1 MPTMINPILGDY
13 QNTVWSMTPE
23 HLQGFFNRVN
33 ALPPAAESLTV
44 AISPP
49 ARQTVGDVAV
59 IGVRGTLLKTVP
71 AVYRL
76 WGLNVTGY
84 GDIKNQIQD
93 ALADPAIK
101 KITLAIESP
110 GGMVAGGQEAAAAIA
125 AANAVKPVTA
135 VIEDLCC
142 SGAYLLASQTGK
154 IEANPNAII
163 GSIGVYSVFYD
174 YSKMA
179 EAEGIRAVVIS
190 SGPHK
195 GMGVPGTV
203 ITDEQVA
210 AYQGII
216 DGMAKS
222 FKAAVQSG
230 RQLTAE
236 QVETVSTGQVWLSNE
251 AKSFGL
257 IDKITN
263 LSTLK
268 KGAKTMAENNTPE
281 TPAATVAA
289 PLPPKT
295 AATITQLKQAFPD
308 HLAFAIEQCEA
319 GASLLEAKAAFAD
332 LLTADNKALQEK
344 VADAEQ
350 KLAVA
355 KTPDGVP
362 PISAGGEGGSS
373 DGDFISLAKD
383 RAEEKKITLAAAM
396 SAIAAEQPKVY
407 QAYLAAA
414 ARIKAPLKDKVGE

>member
-1 MPTMINPILGDY
+1 MP
-13 QNTVWSMTPE
+13 PE
-23 HLQGFFNRVN
+23 HLQGFFKRVN
-33 ALPPAAESLTV
+33 ALPPAAESLNV
-44 AISPP
+44 EISPP

-59 IGVRGTLLKTVP
+59 ISVRGTLLKTVP

-84 GDIKNQIQD
+84 NDITNQINE
-93 ALADPAIK
+93 AAADPTVK
-101 KITLAIESP
+101 KIRLSIESP
-110 GGMVAGGQEAAAAIA
+110 GGQVAGVQEAADAIA

-142 SGAYLLASQTGK
+142 SGAYYLASQAGK

-174 YSKMA
+174 TSKMA
-179 EAEGIRAVVIS
+179 ENEGIRAVVIS

-195 GMGVPGTV
+195 GMGVPGTS
-203 ITDEQVA
+203 ITDEQIA

-230 RQLTAE
+230 RQLTDE
-236 QVETVSTGQVWLSNE
+236 QIEAVSTGQVWLSPQ

-263 LSTLK
+263 STTLK
-268 KGAKTMAENNTPE
+268 KGAKTMAETNE

-289 PLPPKT
+289 TQPPQKT
-295 AATITQLKQAFPD
+295 AATITQLKQAFPN
-308 HLAFAIEQCEA
+308 HLSFAIEQCEA

-332 LLTADNKALQEK
+332 ILTADNAALQAQVVEAGK
-344 VADAEQ
+344 KSV
-350 KLAVA
+350 
-355 KTPDGVP
+355 PDGVP
-362 PISAGGEGGSS
+362 PIAAGGEGGSTA
-373 DGDFISLAKD
+373 GDFITLAKE
-383 RAEEKKITLAAAM
+383 RASEKNITLAAAM
-396 SAIAAEQPKVY
+396 SAIASEQPKVY
-407 QAYLAAA
+407 QAYRAVCTQ
-414 ARIKAPLKDKVGE
+414 IKTPLKDKDAE